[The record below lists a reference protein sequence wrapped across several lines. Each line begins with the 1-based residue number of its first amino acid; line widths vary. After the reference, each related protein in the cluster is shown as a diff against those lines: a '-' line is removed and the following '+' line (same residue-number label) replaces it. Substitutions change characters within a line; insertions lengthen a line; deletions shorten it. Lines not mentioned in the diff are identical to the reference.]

1 MWMIQKYSPMSAG
14 ALPMPLGFFLFLL
27 IVALMSWTWIKSQ
40 NCLEPR

>member
-1 MWMIQKYSPMSAG
+1 MIQKYSPMSGG
-14 ALPMPLGFFLFLL
+14 AMPVAMGIFLFLL